1 MREKNLKLFNSP
13 LTAVGLFFLLNPT
26 VSLFDFLPDFIGYL
40 LMYAGIYELAS
51 LDDRLTLA
59 SKKLLY
65 LAALSAIRLTA
76 AFATM
81 GYNSS
86 TIMMLCFVLAI
97 CEAIL
102 VCGFISDWFEGFD
115 YLMQRFGAFDALKNQ
130 TNTRFLTGIFF
141 LTRIVLGFLPEI
153 TAIFELRAYFDIDK
167 SPVWAALASYKP
179 YMILLFALIVF
190 ILGIYWYVNS
200 LAYIRAIRADRAFAE
215 NAGERYAELWHDG
228 KDDEFMLKIADYCV
242 VFGFVF
248 IFDFTLDMVPVL
260 PTFVSTALFSAA
272 CLIMRRYSYSK
283 KLWLWALAAA
293 VSQAAFEYF
302 TAAKVDPNAPTIAAV
317 PIVTTVVLVLLALP
331 YIAFSILFL
340 QKAELQL
347 DRCRLATTCLS
358 PLSGWKKLNI
368 AYYIFIAARVLSLTV
383 PTIGS
388 WLLPVKMISELIFI
402 IGGIICWNRA
412 IKIEE

>member
-1 MREKNLKLFNSP
+1 MREKNLKLFYSP
-13 LTAVGLFFLLNPT
+13 LTAVGLFFLVNPT

-40 LMYAGIYELAS
+40 LMYAGIYELSA

-65 LAALSAIRLTA
+65 LAALSALRLTA

-102 VCGFISDWFEGFD
+102 VCGFVSDWFEGFD

-200 LAYIRAIRADRAFAE
+200 LAYIRAIRADKAFAE
-215 NAGERYAELWHDG
+215 NAGARSAALSEGENG
-228 KDDEFMLKIADYCV
+228 EIFLKIADYCV
-242 VFGFVF
+242 IGGFVF
-248 IFDFTLDMVPVL
+248 VLDFTLDMLPVL
-260 PTFVSTALFSAA
+260 PTFVSTALFLAA
-272 CLIMRRYSYSK
+272 CLIMSRYSK
-283 KLWLWALAAA
+283 PEKLWLWALAAA

-302 TAAKVDPNAPTIAAV
+302 VAARVDPNVPTVAAV
-317 PIVTTVVLVLLALP
+317 PISTTVILVLLALP

-368 AYYIFIAARVLSLTV
+368 AYYIFIAARVISLV
-383 PTIGS
+383 IPPIGS
-388 WLLPVKMISELIFI
+388 WLLPVKMICELIFI